1 MQILQIEMHARFDE
15 MPLIGDESRQMRR
28 YCVFVYTLNIQKTF
42 LSNCCDSDAANSVF
56 FGIRVRGSQIRPSNF
71 VVGPRPCGCAQ
82 QNEAIALAKPDN
94 FIYTIYSD
102 QYILADES
110 YCYKYCRYG
119 CLGRGAFKIFMVRT
133 WILGLTMKFCLL

>member
-56 FGIRVRGSQIRPSNF
+56 KRIRVQGSQIRPSNF

-82 QNEAIALAKPDN
+82 QDAAIALAKPN
-94 FIYTIYSD
+94 TFLNTV
-102 QYILADES
+102 ARRES
-110 YCYKYCRYG
+110 EKKVPRMHDAR
-119 CLGRGAFKIFMVRT
+119 L
-133 WILGLTMKFCLL
+133 WSHSSS